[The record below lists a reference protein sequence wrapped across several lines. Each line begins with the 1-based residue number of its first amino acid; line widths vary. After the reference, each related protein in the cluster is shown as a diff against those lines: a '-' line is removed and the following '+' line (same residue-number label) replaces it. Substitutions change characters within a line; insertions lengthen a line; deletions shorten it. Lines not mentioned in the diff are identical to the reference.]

1 MANSN
6 RQLIMS
12 AVVVALQTIIAGST
26 YATTLAHVS
35 GSLPEGPVEHID
47 LNKVPACFPIDA
59 DEDRSPALV
68 GSGDGNMEGR
78 LTVLITCVVY
88 SVTNSTLQ
96 GRNDLMRDVEKVLLN
111 NSSLAALILEIEP
124 TRIVTDKGVIPNF
137 SVWDQEF
144 LVTYRYNRTDGG

>member
-1 MANSN
+1 
-6 RQLIMS
+6 MS
-12 AVVVALQTIIAGST
+12 LSLQTIIAGST
-26 YATTLAHVS
+26 YVTTLAHVS
-35 GSLPEGPVEHID
+35 LSLPEGPVEHID
-47 LNKVPACFPIDA
+47 LSKVPACFPIDA
-59 DEDRSPALV
+59 DEDRVPILV

-88 SVTNSTLQ
+88 SATNSTMQ

-111 NSSLAALILEIEP
+111 NSSLIAAALDIEP
-124 TRIVTDKGVIPNF
+124 TRIITDKGVIPNF